1 MLIDFHGHA
10 LQEQVRSLAFVS
22 NVLPC
27 PDLPLLVF
35 PELQLELLQL
45 LAFLR
50 IHLLAFL
57 EMSDLDHKFLFVHLS
72 LDFVKHGNWNVIDDF
87 ELLVYLWEH
96 GNSYVR
102 VIKFNYLFFILL

>member
-1 MLIDFHGHA
+1 M
-10 LQEQVRSLAFVS
+10 
-22 NVLPC
+22 
-27 PDLPLLVF
+27 PLLVF
-35 PELQLELLQL
+35 PELQLQLLQL

-102 VIKFNYLFFILL
+102 VIKFNYLFFILHLWGFGVLGFWGFGFRV